1 MLRGSIVGRPPYIA
15 RRIKTED
22 SPISVRGGSLGVQAE
37 HFRNILAS
45 GLFAWVVVEEEVMQH
60 ELKTLP
66 DPFEAT
72 RQGIK
77 KFEFRKNDRKFR
89 VHDVLLLREWDP
101 TSEQYTKR
109 ELYTRIS
116 YILRGP
122 EFVVPEGYVIM
133 SMVSLLGDW

>member
-1 MLRGSIVGRPPYIA
+1 M
-15 RRIKTED
+15 
-22 SPISVRGGSLGVQAE
+22 QAE

>member
-1 MLRGSIVGRPPYIA
+1 MGQLRRPLYIA
-15 RRIKTED
+15 REIKTED
-22 SPISVRGGSLGVQAE
+22 SPISVHGGSLGAQVE
-37 HFRNILAS
+37 HFRNILAY
-45 GLFAWVVVEEEVMQH
+45 GLFAWVVVEEDVVQH

>member
-1 MLRGSIVGRPPYIA
+1 MGRPPYIA

-22 SPISVRGGSLGVQAE
+22 FPISVHGGSLGAQVE

-45 GLFAWVVVEEEVMQH
+45 GLFAWVAVEEEVMQH

-101 TSEQYTKR
+101 TPEQYTKR

-122 EFVVPEGYVIM
+122 EFGVPEGYVIM